1 MKKLYSMLLD
11 ASLYT
16 VLATLFLCLF
26 SALTDIKSATISV
39 GQFLL
44 VFAFCMIVRAAG
56 EIHAGKSLSPIS
68 KRMLHYALVLVAFLV
83 LALLTKK
90 IALKGATI
98 ILSVVLFTF
107 VYILFV
113 LIANIVKRKM
123 KSKVKSV
130 SKKQRN

>member
-1 MKKLYSMLLD
+1 MKKLYPMLLD

-44 VFAFCMIVRAAG
+44 VFAFCVIVRFAG
-56 EIHAGKSLSPIS
+56 EIHAGKSLSPVS
-68 KRMLHYALVLVAFLV
+68 KRLLHYSIVLVAFLA

-90 IALKGATI
+90 IATKGATI
-98 ILSVVLFTF
+98 ILSVVLFTL

-113 LIANIVKRKM
+113 LVAKLIKSKM
-123 KSKVKSV
+123 KPTAKSV
-130 SKKQRN
+130 SKK